1 MKKVFALLLTVCVV
15 ISSLPYAFA
24 ASNFVD
30 LNGHWAE
37 SYVLP
42 LHEKG
47 IINGKTATSF
57 DPEANMTR
65 AEFLT
70 LSLKVAGITANTYNT
85 CFADVNES
93 QWFAKTVSEA
103 QARGLIPAEMVAN
116 NCFNPDAP
124 ISREEM
130 TAIIVRLWESVRGK
144 LTSAPLSFTD
154 IASFSSWAT
163 DSVAK
168 AVSLGVITGNPDGT
182 FNPLGLAT
190 RAEASVIFHRFDQ
203 KLAIPVGTIANGQIH
218 PMYGQVYHDDVNIQ
232 KLIDDAY
239 ASGVGEVTIPAG
251 VYKIPLQK
259 NYHINLS
266 GMKNFTI
273 NAYDVTLVF
282 DKHYANG
289 FVIDNTEN
297 VTINGLTVDYEEP
310 LFTQAKIIARDPDG
324 FFFDIEVEDGYYFD
338 LKDTNFFT
346 DSMSVHFFT
355 ADGKTHRDSPHSVA
369 LARKNIEKLTDNT
382 YRLNALK
389 LVGASK
395 GLGVGD
401 YLTFLSNN
409 EGYPFGIH
417 GSDGFKMNDVTIYSG
432 CVGISE
438 NYGNPNTPSVYRN
451 VRMLPGPTPLGAT
464 TPRLFS
470 ISGTGFHMTG
480 LTKGFEAYDCY
491 VYGNTDDGV
500 NIHGIYHRAYEN
512 VGGNAIMVGSGKLG
526 SRFEAGDVLRFYDE
540 NYEYI
545 DSATIVSAT
554 EADDYKTDI
563 SLEQNVGVWTFKP
576 IEKYKVTLDKKVT
589 ITAGSWIENE
599 QEISDHFILKNCQFI
614 EGARGLIIKA
624 GGLVEDCLVQGRPIA
639 LRAGPELHWL
649 ESGYIRDLTF
659 KNVTFKECGFD
670 KAHVD
675 DRGIFGAGLFGEHD
689 AIKSRNQNITF
700 EGCTFDNNYGV
711 QLYVSESQNVS
722 VKDCTFIAGNNSTQQ
737 IYIENLDGITLSGN
751 KFEGSIPT
759 IEKGDNVK
767 NDKEN

>member
-1 MKKVFALLLTVCVV
+1 
-15 ISSLPYAFA
+15 
-24 ASNFVD
+24 
-30 LNGHWAE
+30 
-37 SYVLP
+37 
-42 LHEKG
+42 
-47 IINGKTATSF
+47 
-57 DPEANMTR
+57 
-65 AEFLT
+65 
-70 LSLKVAGITANTYNT
+70 
-85 CFADVNES
+85 
-93 QWFAKTVSEA
+93 
-103 QARGLIPAEMVAN
+103 
-116 NCFNPDAP
+116 
-124 ISREEM
+124 
-130 TAIIVRLWESVRGK
+130 
-144 LTSAPLSFTD
+144 
-154 IASFSSWAT
+154 
-163 DSVAK
+163 
-168 AVSLGVITGNPDGT
+168 
-182 FNPLGLAT
+182 
-190 RAEASVIFHRFDQ
+190 
-203 KLAIPVGTIANGQIH
+203 
-218 PMYGQVYHDDVNIQ
+218 
-232 KLIDDAY
+232 
-239 ASGVGEVTIPAG
+239 
-251 VYKIPLQK
+251 
-259 NYHINLS
+259 
-266 GMKNFTI
+266 
-273 NAYDVTLVF
+273 
-282 DKHYANG
+282 

-369 LARKNIEKLTDNT
+369 LARRNIEKLTDNT

-389 LVGASK
+389 LVSASK
-395 GLGVGD
+395 GLGAGD

-554 EADDYKTDI
+554 KADDYKTDI

-589 ITAGSWIENE
+589 IAAGSWIENE
-599 QEISDHFILKNCQFI
+599 QEISYHFILKNCQFI

-737 IYIENLDGITLSGN
+737 LYIENLDGITLSGN

-767 NDKEN
+767 NYKEN